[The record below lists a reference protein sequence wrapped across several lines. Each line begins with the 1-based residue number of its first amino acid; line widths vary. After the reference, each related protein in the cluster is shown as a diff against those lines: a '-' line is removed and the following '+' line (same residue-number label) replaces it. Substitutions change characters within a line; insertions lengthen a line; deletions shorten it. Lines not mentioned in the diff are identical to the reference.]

1 MATTEN
7 LLNGTGSQTDF
18 AFTFPYI
25 KASDI
30 KVSVGSVAKTVTTHY
45 TLHNATTI
53 RFTSGNI
60 PPSGT
65 GNVRIYRETDDS
77 SLEATFYPGSAI

>member
-65 GNVRIYRETDDS
+65 GNVRIY
-77 SLEATFYPGSAI
+77 